1 MKVYLII
8 ASILIGW
15 IIGMYSGL
23 SLEVYVQHLW
33 RKHIAKHT
41 NNSQEILNTLNLDTQ
56 IILKQY
62 MEKTDH
68 YGEDV
73 YIVKDIKLFDTL
85 IQNHNF
91 NKLDNY
97 GCSYFDYCIKES
109 LSNGNCFIIFVNG
122 EQYVAIRPPVTVKSD
137 CFIKRTD

>member
-1 MKVYLII
+1 MKLILGVVCVGVGYLI
-8 ASILIGW
+8 GVF
-15 IIGMYSGL
+15 SGFYI
-23 SLEVYVQHLW
+23 EIYVMHFW
-33 RKHIAKHT
+33 RKFLLKIR
-41 NNSQEILNTLNLDTQ
+41 NNSEEVLDTLNLDTQ

-91 NKLDNY
+91 NKFDNY
-97 GCSYFDYCIKES
+97 GCNHLDYCIKES
-109 LSNGNCFIIFVNG
+109 LSNGNGFIVFVNG
-122 EQYVAIRPPVTVKSD
+122 EQYVAIRPPVTMDAD
-137 CFIKRTD
+137 CFIKRPE